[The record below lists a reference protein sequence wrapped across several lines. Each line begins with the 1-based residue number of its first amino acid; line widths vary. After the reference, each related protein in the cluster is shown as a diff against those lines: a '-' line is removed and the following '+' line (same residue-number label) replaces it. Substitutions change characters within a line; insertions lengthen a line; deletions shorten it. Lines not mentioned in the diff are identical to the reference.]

1 MMISAE
7 TYSTTAQ
14 SRMTSPPLVPLRL
27 GSTGSSS
34 FPASPGGTGE
44 RSSGPYLTGTCNAKS
59 ILCIALDGDGVKSMM
74 TGYKR
79 IYLWSAYPE
88 QAHSQDPK
96 QERVIRAHTSSDH
109 L

>member
-44 RSSGPYLTGTCNAKS
+44 RSSGPYL
-59 ILCIALDGDGVKSMM
+59 DGDGVKSMM